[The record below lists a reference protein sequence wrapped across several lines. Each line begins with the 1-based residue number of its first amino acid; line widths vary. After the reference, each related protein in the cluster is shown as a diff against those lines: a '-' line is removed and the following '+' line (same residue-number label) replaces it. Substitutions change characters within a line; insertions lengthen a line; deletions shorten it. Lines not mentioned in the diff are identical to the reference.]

1 MSRIF
6 SCLGDLLEY
15 HGRATPARDAI
26 LAPGGAPMTY
36 GTLLAHAKE
45 TAHAL
50 RNADVGR
57 NDRVAVVL
65 PDGPEAAA
73 TIISVAACAV
83 CAPLNPSFTLDEA
96 QRYLVELKA
105 SALLTRTDMGSAS
118 RAAALTLGIPVLDP
132 SARAAPD
139 LVAETRPARSRVE
152 DDNFATGPDDALILL
167 TSGTTSRPKTI
178 PLTHAGVCRSA
189 YNVGAAIELKPRD
202 RLLSVLPL
210 FHGHGLISGVIGALA
225 AGSSVVCTSGF
236 DAEAFFSWLTEFR
249 PTWYTAVPTIH
260 RAVLSTAERD
270 ESRARQSSLRLIRS
284 ASSTLPAKLVTRLE
298 TLFGVPVID
307 TFGMTEA
314 ATQIAANP
322 LDRRKLGSVGRS
334 AGAEIAIVDVD
345 GRRLPPGE
353 HGEIALRGPTITRG
367 YDNDAAATRD
377 AFREGWF
384 RTGDLGYLDDEE
396 YLFLVGRIKD
406 VINRGGQKVAPGEV
420 EDALL
425 SHPDVMEAAVF
436 AVPHARLGAD
446 VAAAVVLG
454 PNAPVG
460 AQEIQTFLRKRLA
473 SFKVPGLI
481 RIVPHI
487 PKGAGGKI
495 KRNELAG
502 ALSLMQ
508 PAARM
513 RPGKKIE
520 TPGSALEKQTAEI
533 WADVLDVDQI
543 GIEQDIFALGADS
556 IVLTQLISRL
566 RERFGVD
573 LALKDIF
580 EAPTIAALAMRIQ
593 ESNKLS
599 ESSNFCK
606 PPKHRARA
614 EKDRLRPVA
623 IVQERM
629 LRIERELPGI
639 PQFNLPFAYRLK
651 GPLNVKAL
659 GRSLAEVVRRHD
671 SLRTGFAWR
680 DDLPVAF
687 IRPPAKIKPSLV
699 VENLTVAAPAGN
711 PRAKALL
718 RRKAALVAEQESL
731 KPFDMSRAPLFR
743 ARLLRLT
750 DNDHVLLLVVHDIV
764 IDGWSMAVFMEE
776 VAQLYAKAAAR
787 ENIRLPEP
795 ALRFSDFARW
805 QRQWST
811 GDAADR
817 QFAYWQSHLQ
827 KAAPIFAGNI
837 DNTLGAGMIQERLH
851 VPNAVLT
858 KLGDLSHDRGVT
870 LFVTLLAGFKALL
883 SLRNARNDI
892 CVATAMS
899 NRVQPG
905 TQNVIG
911 PFANTAI
918 VRTRINADL
927 SFCEVLD
934 RVRKAIMGAYANQ
947 ELPFD
952 ILADRLADECGL
964 DPESLIQAYFVLQIA
979 FRRLPKLSRLT
990 VKPFG
995 YREGLSLM
1003 PINRTWLT
1011 MTLNETSSGIVGACS
1026 YKTDLFTGVRWVD
1039 DYNAILS
1046 KVAANPQKPLGLFAD
1061 GLRAPRVSNNSKNRP
1076 RDGAMRHAITDP
1088 NLVSGERSSAARHK
1102 A

>member
-1 MSRIF
+1 MSRVF
-6 SCLGDLLEY
+6 SCLGELLEY
-15 HGRATPARDAI
+15 YGRTTPDRDAI
-26 LAPGGAPMTY
+26 LAPGRAPMTY
-36 GTLLAHAKE
+36 GMLLALAKK
-45 TAHAL
+45 TAHTL
-50 RNADVGR
+50 RGVGVGR
-57 NDRVAVVL
+57 NDRVTVVL

-96 QRYLVELKA
+96 QRYLAELRA
-105 SALLTRTDMGSAS
+105 AALLTRADKGSAS
-118 RAAALTLGIPVLDP
+118 RAAALTLGIPILDQP
-132 SARAAPD
+132 ARAASDPFE
-139 LVAETRPARSRVE
+139 VTGSAKSRVA
-152 DDNFATGPDDALILL
+152 DNAFATGRDDALILL

-189 YNVGAAIELKPRD
+189 HNVGAAIELKPQD

-236 DAEAFFSWLTEFR
+236 DAEAFFGWLSEFR
-249 PTWYTAVPTIH
+249 PTWYTAVPAIH
-260 RAVLSTAERD
+260 RAVLAAAERN
-270 ESRARQSSLRLIRS
+270 ELRARQSSLRLIRS
-284 ASSTLPAKLVTRLE
+284 ASSTLPAKIVTRLE
-298 TLFGVPVID
+298 ALFGIPVID

-334 AGAEIAIVDVD
+334 AGAEIAILEAD

-377 AFREGWF
+377 AFRGGWF
-384 RTGDLGYLDDEE
+384 RTGDLGYLDDEG

-406 VINRGGQKVAPGEV
+406 VIDRGGQKVAPGEV

-425 SHPDVMEAAVF
+425 SHPDVVDAAVF
-436 AVPHARLGAD
+436 AVPHVRLGAD

-454 PNAPVG
+454 PNAAAG
-460 AQEIQTFLRKRLA
+460 APEIKAFLRTRLA

-481 RIVPHI
+481 RMVPQI
-487 PKGAGGKI
+487 PKGAGGKVR
-495 KRNELAG
+495 RNELAG
-502 ALSLMQ
+502 AFSLLQ
-508 PAARM
+508 KPEARA
-513 RPGKKIE
+513 RRGKKIAAPRSE
-520 TPGSALEKQTAEI
+520 LENQIAKI
-533 WADVLDVDQI
+533 WADLLDVDRI
-543 GIEQDIFALGADS
+543 GVDQDVFALGADS
-556 IVLTQLISRL
+556 IALTQMISRL

-573 LALKDIF
+573 LALKDVF

-593 ESNKLS
+593 DSKRLC
-599 ESSNFCK
+599 ESSSFCE
-606 PPKHRARA
+606 PPKHRERA
-614 EKDRLRPVA
+614 GKEGPRPVA

-629 LRIERELPGI
+629 LRIEHELPGI
-639 PQFNLPFAYRLK
+639 PQFNLPFAYRLQ
-651 GPLNVKAL
+651 GQLNVKAL
-659 GRSLAEVVRRHD
+659 RHSLAEVVRRHD
-671 SLRTGFAWR
+671 SLRTGFAWQA
-680 DDLPVAF
+680 DQAVAF
-687 IRPPAKIKPSLV
+687 IRPPAKVRFALV
-699 VENLTVAAPAGN
+699 VENLTVAVATGN
-711 PRAKALL
+711 PRAKTLL
-718 RRKAALVAEQESL
+718 RNKAALVAERESL
-731 KPFDMSRAPLFR
+731 KPFDMGCAPLFR
-743 ARLLRLT
+743 ARLLRLD

-764 IDGWSMAVFMEE
+764 IDGWSMGVLMEE
-776 VAQLYAKAAAR
+776 VAQLYAEAVTRKQM
-787 ENIRLPEP
+787 RLPGP

-805 QRQWST
+805 QRRWAT

-817 QFAYWQSHLQ
+817 QFAYWQRHLQ
-827 KAAPIFAGNI
+827 KAKPIFAGNI
-837 DNTLGAGMIQERLH
+837 DKALGARTIQERLH
-851 VPNAVLT
+851 VRNDVLA
-858 KLGDLSHDRGVT
+858 KLGDLSHGRGVT

-883 SLRNARNDI
+883 SLRNARDDI

-918 VRTRINADL
+918 IRTRIDADL
-927 SFCEVLD
+927 SFYEVLD
-934 RVRKAIMGAYANQ
+934 RVREAVLGAYANQ

-952 ILADRLADECGL
+952 ILADRLSDECGL

-979 FRRLPKLSRLT
+979 FRRLTKLSRVT

-1011 MTLNETSSGIVGACS
+1011 MTLNETPTGIAGACT
-1026 YKTDLFTGVRWVD
+1026 YKRDLFTGARWVD

-1046 KVAANPQKPLGLFAD
+1046 KVAANPQKPLGQFAD
-1061 GLRAPRVSNNSKNRP
+1061 SLKAPPVSNNFKKKP
-1076 RDGAMRHAITDP
+1076 RGDARFDT
-1088 NLVSGERSSAARHK
+1088 RSLPPI
-1102 A
+1102 

>member
-1 MSRIF
+1 MSRVF
-6 SCLGDLLEY
+6 SCLGDLLEH
-15 HGRATPARDAI
+15 HGRSTPDRDAI
-26 LAPGGAPMTY
+26 LAPGRAPMTY
-36 GTLLAHAKE
+36 GMLLAHAKRS
-45 TAHAL
+45 AQAL
-50 RNADVGR
+50 RSVGVGR

-96 QRYLVELKA
+96 QRYLVELRA
-105 SALLTRTDMGSAS
+105 AALLTRADMSSAS
-118 RAAALTLGIPVLDP
+118 RAAALTLGIAVLDP
-132 SARAAPD
+132 SACAAPD
-139 LVAETRPARSRVE
+139 LVAGTGPAKSRIE
-152 DDNFATGPDDALILL
+152 DDPFAAGHDDALILL

-189 YNVGAAIELKPRD
+189 YNVGAAIDLKPQD

-210 FHGHGLISGVIGALA
+210 FHGHGLISGVISALA

-236 DAEAFFSWLTEFR
+236 DAEAFFSWLTAFR
-249 PTWYTAVPTIH
+249 PTWYTAVPAIH
-260 RAVLSTAERD
+260 RAVLSAAERN

-284 ASSTLPAKLVTRLE
+284 ASSTLAAKVVTRLE

-322 LDRRKLGSVGRS
+322 VNRRKLGSVGRS
-334 AGAEIAIVDVD
+334 AGAEIAILDTD
-345 GRRLPPGE
+345 GRRLPPSE

-377 AFREGWF
+377 AFRDGWF
-384 RTGDLGYLDDEE
+384 RTGDLGYLDEE
-396 YLFLVGRIKD
+396 GYLFLVGRIKD

-425 SHPDVMEAAVF
+425 GHPDVVDAAVF
-436 AVPHARLGAD
+436 AVPHVRLGAD

-454 PNAPVG
+454 PNASAG
-460 AQEIQTFLRKRLA
+460 AQEIQAFLRTRLT

-481 RIVPHI
+481 RIVPQI

-508 PAARM
+508 PATRAR
-513 RPGKKIE
+513 RGKKKE
-520 TPGSALEKQTAEI
+520 TSCSELEKQTAEI
-533 WADVLDVDQI
+533 WADLLDVDHV
-543 GIEQDIFALGADS
+543 GVDQDIFALGADS
-556 IVLTQLISRL
+556 IVLTQMISRL
-566 RERFGVD
+566 RERFSVE

-580 EAPTIAALAMRIQ
+580 EAPTVVALAVRIQ
-593 ESNKLS
+593 ESKKLS
-599 ESSNFCK
+599 ESSNLCEPLK
-606 PPKHRARA
+606 RRAGA
-614 EKDRLRPVA
+614 EKDSPRPVA
-623 IVQERM
+623 VVQERM

-659 GRSLAEVVRRHD
+659 GQSLAKVVRRHD

-680 DDLPVAF
+680 GDQPVAF

-731 KPFDMSRAPLFR
+731 KSFDMSRSPLFR
-743 ARLLRLT
+743 ARLLRLG
-750 DNDHVLLLVVHDIV
+750 DDDHVLLLVVHDIV
-764 IDGWSMAVFMEE
+764 IDGWSMGVFMEE

-787 ENIRLPEP
+787 KTIRLAEP
-795 ALRFSDFARW
+795 VLRFSDFARW

-811 GDAADR
+811 GDEADR
-817 QFAYWQSHLQ
+817 QFAYWRQRLQ
-827 KAAPIFAGNI
+827 KAAPIFAGHI
-837 DNTLGAGMIQERLH
+837 DNALDAGTTQERLH
-851 VPNAVLT
+851 VPKEVLA

-883 SLRNARNDI
+883 SLRSARNDI

-899 NRVQPG
+899 NRVQPD

-918 VRTRINADL
+918 IRTRIDADL
-927 SFCEVLD
+927 SFYEVLD
-934 RVRKAIMGAYANQ
+934 RVREAVLGAYANQ

-952 ILADRLADECGL
+952 ILADRLTNECGL

-979 FRRLPKLSRLT
+979 FRRLNNLSRVA

-1026 YKTDLFTGVRWVD
+1026 YKRDLFTRARWVD
-1039 DYNAILS
+1039 DYNALLS

-1061 GLRAPRVSNNSKNRP
+1061 GLKARPVSNNSKKKLRG
-1076 RDGAMRHAITDP
+1076 GAMRHAIAAP
-1088 NLVSGERSSAARHK
+1088 NLMTREKSSGGSI
-1102 A
+1102 

>member
-1 MSRIF
+1 MGRVF
-6 SCLGDLLEY
+6 SCLGELLEY
-15 HGRATPARDAI
+15 YGRATPDRDAI
-26 LAPGGAPMTY
+26 LAPGRTPMTY
-36 GTLLAHAKE
+36 GMLLAHAKK

-50 RNADVGR
+50 RGVGVGR

-96 QRYLVELKA
+96 QRYLAELRA
-105 SALLTRTDMGSAS
+105 VALLTRADKGSAS
-118 RAAALTLGIPVLDP
+118 RAAALTLGIPILDQP
-132 SARAAPD
+132 ARAARDPFEVTGPVKNRIAD
-139 LVAETRPARSRVE
+139 HA
-152 DDNFATGPDDALILL
+152 FATGRDDALILL

-189 YNVGAAIELKPRD
+189 HNVGAAIELKPQD

-210 FHGHGLISGVIGALA
+210 FHGHGLISGVIGALV

-236 DAEAFFSWLTEFR
+236 DAEAFFGWLSEFR
-249 PTWYTAVPTIH
+249 PTWYTAVPAIH
-260 RAVLSTAERD
+260 RAVLAAAERN
-270 ESRARQSSLRLIRS
+270 ELRARQSSLRLIRS
-284 ASSTLPAKLVTRLE
+284 ASSTLPAKIVTGLE
-298 TLFGVPVID
+298 ALFGVPVID

-322 LDRRKLGSVGRS
+322 LDRRKPGSVGRS
-334 AGAEIAIVDVD
+334 AGAEIAILDAD

-377 AFREGWF
+377 AFRDGWF
-384 RTGDLGYLDDEE
+384 RTGDLGYLDDEG
-396 YLFLVGRIKD
+396 YLFLIGRIKD

-425 SHPDVMEAAVF
+425 SHPDVVDAAVF
-436 AVPHARLGAD
+436 AVPHVRLGAD

-454 PNAPVG
+454 PNAAAG
-460 AQEIQTFLRKRLA
+460 APEIQTLLRTRLA
-473 SFKVPGLI
+473 SFKIPGLI
-481 RIVPHI
+481 RMVPHI

-495 KRNELAG
+495 RRNELAG
-502 ALSLMQ
+502 AFSLMQ
-508 PAARM
+508 QPEARA
-513 RPGKKIE
+513 RRSKKIA
-520 TPGSALEKQTAEI
+520 TPPSGLENQIAKI
-533 WADVLDVDQI
+533 WADLLDVDRI
-543 GIEQDIFALGADS
+543 GVDQDIFALGADS
-556 IVLTQLISRL
+556 IALTQMISRL

-573 LALKDIF
+573 LALKDVF
-580 EAPTIAALAMRIQ
+580 EAPTIAALAARIQ
-593 ESNKLS
+593 GSKELS
-599 ESSNFCK
+599 ESSSFRE

-614 EKDRLRPVA
+614 GKEGPRPVA

-659 GRSLAEVVRRHD
+659 GHSLAEVVRRHD

-680 DDLPVAF
+680 GDQPVAF
-687 IRPPAKIKPSLV
+687 IHPPAKVRPALV
-699 VENLTVAAPAGN
+699 VENLTVAVAAGN

-718 RRKAALVAEQESL
+718 RSKAALVAERESL
-731 KPFDMSRAPLFR
+731 KPFDMGCAPLFR
-743 ARLLRLT
+743 ARLLRLG

-764 IDGWSMAVFMEE
+764 IDGWSMGVLMEE
-776 VAQLYAKAAAR
+776 VGQLYAKAAAR
-787 ENIRLPEP
+787 KQMRLPGP

-817 QFAYWQSHLQ
+817 QFAYWQRHLQ

-837 DNTLGAGMIQERLH
+837 DNALGAGTIQERLH
-851 VPNAVLT
+851 VRDDVLA

-883 SLRNARNDI
+883 SLRNARDDI

-905 TQNVIG
+905 TQNVVG

-918 VRTRINADL
+918 IRTRIDADL
-927 SFCEVLD
+927 SFYEVLD
-934 RVRKAIMGAYANQ
+934 RVREAVLGAYANQ

-979 FRRLPKLSRLT
+979 FRRLTKLSRVT

-1011 MTLNETSSGIVGACS
+1011 MTLNETPTGIVGACS
-1026 YKTDLFTGVRWVD
+1026 YKRDLFTGARWVD

-1046 KVAANPQKPLGLFAD
+1046 KVAANPQRTLGQLAD
-1061 GLRAPRVSNNSKNRP
+1061 SLKAPPASNNYKKKP
-1076 RDGAMRHAITDP
+1076 RGDARFDT
-1088 NLVSGERSSAARHK
+1088 RSLPPI
-1102 A
+1102 